1 MTIAERLARVRQRIE
16 QAATRAGRDPSEPR
30 LVAVSKIH
38 SPESVR
44 EAYEAG
50 QRLFG
55 ENYVQELREKQ
66 QSLGDLD
73 DLKWHFIGH
82 LQRNKVRQV
91 VGSVDLIETIDS
103 QRLLDEVARRAENA
117 SVDIGILVQVNIRGE
132 ESKSGCDPEGLGELL
147 EAVDRQRRVVLRGLM
162 VLPPF
167 ELEAEE
173 TRPYFSELRELRER
187 HGGAAALP
195 ELSMG
200 MSHDFE
206 VAIEEGATLVRV
218 GTAIFGPRGR

>member
-1 MTIAERLARVRQRIE
+1 MTIAERLARVRRQMAD
-16 QAATRAGRDPSEPR
+16 AARRSGRDPSEIQ

-38 SPESVR
+38 PAEAIR

-55 ENYVQELREKQ
+55 ENYVQELRDKQ
-66 QSLGDLD
+66 QSLGDLA

-82 LQRNKVRQV
+82 LQRNKVRRIVGV
-91 VGSVDLIETIDS
+91 VKLIETVDS
-103 QRLLDEVARRAENA
+103 KRLLDEVAKRAERA
-117 SVDIGILVQVNIRGE
+117 SVNAGVLIQVNIRRE
-132 ESKSGCDPEGLGELL
+132 QSKSGCDPDRLGELL
-147 EAVDRQRRVVLRGLM
+147 AAVEDQPRVVSRGLM

-167 ELEAEE
+167 ELDADE
-173 TRPYFSELRELRER
+173 TRPYFEDLRELRDR
-187 HGGAAALP
+187 YGGVEALP

-218 GTAIFGPRGR
+218 GTAIFGQRSR